1 MWVPGVR
8 AVDKKETKKKNET
21 LLKRYMAVP
30 YINTWIARPQRR

>member
-8 AVDKKETKKKNET
+8 AVDKKETKKNET